1 MARISGRQAW
11 ALAAF
16 GVIAL
21 GGLAATGAVTGSADG
36 AAPEMAAERPAQP
49 VRVSVIG
56 FAATERVARYTGTI
70 RPRHEVV
77 LGFRVPGKVV
87 ARLVEVGDAVT
98 RGQVVARLDD
108 TDARLEMELAAAE
121 AEAAR
126 VDRQRAEADAA
137 RSRTLFHE
145 GHIAQA
151 ALDRAISGAAE
162 AASRSERAERA
173 LTLAENRFGY
183 AVLRADADG
192 VVTAASVEPGQVVG
206 AGQPVVSVAK
216 TGALDVVFALPE
228 QDRALL
234 ERVVARAE
242 LWGDEGRSYRLKLRD
257 VAPDVDPA
265 GRTYRVRMAIED
277 ADAAASL
284 GRTVTVML
292 DGGATAPVAAVP
304 LAAVVDDGTGAAVW
318 RVAGDRVERVAVEV
332 ASVTGEVA
340 MIRGE
345 LAEGAVIVSL
355 GAHKIDPARPVRV
368 VETHA
373 MPES

>member
-16 GVIAL
+16 GGIAL
-21 GGLAATGAVTGSADG
+21 GGLAAAGAVTGSAGG
-36 AAPEMAAERPAQP
+36 AAPALVAERPAQP
-49 VRVSVIG
+49 VRVSVIH
-56 FAATERVARYTGTI
+56 FAATERVARHTGTI
-70 RPRHEVV
+70 RPRHEVA

-87 ARLVEVGDAVT
+87 ARLVEVGDAVS
-98 RGQVVARLDD
+98 RGQVVAQLDD
-108 TDARLEMELAAAE
+108 TDARLEVELAAAE

-137 RSRTLFHE
+137 RSRTLFQE

-162 AASRSERAERA
+162 AASRAERAERA
-173 LTLAENRFGY
+173 LALAENRLGY
-183 AVLRADADG
+183 AVLRVDADG

-206 AGQPVVSVAK
+206 AGQPIVSVAK
-216 TGALDVVFALPE
+216 AGALDVVFALPE

-242 LWGDEGRSYRLKLRD
+242 LWGAEGKSYRLKLRD
-257 VAPDVDPA
+257 VAPDVDPV
-265 GRTYRVRMAIED
+265 GRTYRVRMVVED
-277 ADAAASL
+277 ADAATSL
-284 GRTVTVML
+284 GRTVTVVL
-292 DGGATAPVAAVP
+292 DVGATAPVAAVP

-318 RVAGDRVERVAVEV
+318 RVTGDRVERVAVEV
-332 ASVTGEVA
+332 VAVTGVVA
-340 MIRGE
+340 MIRGA

-355 GAHKIDPARPVRV
+355 GAHKVDPARPVRV

-373 MPES
+373 TPES